1 MRECICIHVGQA
13 GVQMGTSLW
22 QLYLLEHGIAADGS
36 VDSSLDRND
45 SRETFFDCKVANKC
59 IPRAIMVDLEPS
71 VIDQVRSDH
80 RGLFRP
86 NQLVSGKEDAANNFA
101 RGRLTTGLQ
110 VIETVSD
117 QIRKMTDN
125 CSGLSGFLLF
135 HSFGGGTGSGLT
147 SLIMDEL
154 AQSYPKKSRL
164 QFSVYPAPQISTSV
178 VEPYNAVLT
187 THMTMNESDCAFMV
201 DNEAIYDI
209 CNHKLSIERPIYR
222 NLNDLTSQVVS
233 SITASLRF
241 DGQLNVDLGEFQTNL
256 VPFPRI
262 HFPLV
267 AYAPI
272 TTPETV
278 SHHGMSVT
286 ELTGE
291 CFEPRNQ
298 LVKCDTTKGK
308 YMACCLLYR
317 GDIVPKDVNSAIATL
332 KEKHTIQFVDWSPT
346 GFKVG
351 INYQAPSTRSGGD
364 MAPVNRAVAMLSNTT
379 SIADAWARL
388 NKKFNLL
395 FSKKAF
401 VHWYFDESMEEEDF
415 IDARDD
421 LMALECDY
429 NEVASDTLSSTS
441 YSI

>member
-1 MRECICIHVGQA
+1 
-13 GVQMGTSLW
+13 MGTSLW

-36 VDSSLDRND
+36 YDSNIERDDNLG
-45 SRETFFDCKVANKC
+45 TFFDCNVPNKC
-59 IPRAIMVDLEPS
+59 IPRALMVDLEPT
-71 VIDQVRSDH
+71 VMDEVRRDYK
-80 RGLFRP
+80 GLFRP
-86 NQLVSGKEDAANNFA
+86 NQLISAKEDAANNFA

-110 VIETVSD
+110 VIENVSD
-117 QIRKMTDN
+117 QIRKITDN

-154 AQSYPKKSRL
+154 TQSYPKKSRL
-164 QFSVYPAPQISTSV
+164 QFSIYPAPQISTAV

-209 CNHKLSIERPIYR
+209 CNHKLNIERPTYR
-222 NLNDLTSQVVS
+222 NLNELTSQVVS

-241 DGQLNVDLGEFQTNL
+241 QGQLNVDLGEFQTNL

-272 TTPETV
+272 TSQESV
-278 SHHGMSVT
+278 SHHGLSVS
-286 ELTGE
+286 ELTTE

-298 LVKCDTTKGK
+298 LVKCDTSKGK

-317 GDIVPKDVNSAIATL
+317 GDIVPKDVNTSIALL
-332 KEKHTIQFVDWSPT
+332 KEKHSVEFVDWSPT

-351 INYQAPSTRSGGD
+351 INYQKPSCRSGGD
-364 MAPVNRAVAMLSNTT
+364 MAAVNRAVAMLSNTT
-379 SIADAWARL
+379 SIADAWSRL
-388 NKKFNLL
+388 NRKFSLL

-401 VHWYFDESMEEEDF
+401 VHWYYDESMEEEDF
-415 IDARDD
+415 TDARDD
-421 LMALECDY
+421 LAALECDY
-429 NEVASDTLSSTS
+429 HEVASDTL
-441 YSI
+441 